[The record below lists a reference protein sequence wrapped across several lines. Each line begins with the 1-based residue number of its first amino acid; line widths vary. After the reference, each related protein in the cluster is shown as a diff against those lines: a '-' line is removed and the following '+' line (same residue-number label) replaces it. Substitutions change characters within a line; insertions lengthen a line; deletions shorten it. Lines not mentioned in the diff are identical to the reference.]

1 LAFNEGVDRGQQ
13 EHKKLLGS
21 VLVEL
26 AWKSIAARGF
36 ACDELLHDT
45 HEGVIVQW
53 SSQQRGSA

>member
-26 AWKSIAARGF
+26 AWKSIAARAF
-36 ACDELLHDT
+36 AFYELLYNT
-45 HEGVIVQW
+45 YEGVIVQW